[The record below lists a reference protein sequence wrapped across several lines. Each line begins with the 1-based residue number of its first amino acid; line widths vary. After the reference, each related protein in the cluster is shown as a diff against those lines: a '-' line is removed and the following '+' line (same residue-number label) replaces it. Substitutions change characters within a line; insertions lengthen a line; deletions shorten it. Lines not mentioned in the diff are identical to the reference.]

1 MPRRTTRQH
10 GKAVWCHGAAGYE
23 APVTETHSCVTHLCS
38 IGGMDSFT
46 ETGANWVNNSLH
58 PCFILYFNYNRNME
72 TNDVLNALSALAHET
87 RLAIF
92 RLLVE
97 TGPEGLPVGRI
108 GERLG
113 TPSTTLSFHLKE
125 LAHAD
130 LVTMRHEGR
139 FIYCSANFATM
150 NGLLAYLTEN
160 CCGTGMAFVP
170 VCEPVACRPPRKE
183 EAV

>member
-1 MPRRTTRQH
+1 
-10 GKAVWCHGAAGYE
+10 
-23 APVTETHSCVTHLCS
+23 
-38 IGGMDSFT
+38 
-46 ETGANWVNNSLH
+46 
-58 PCFILYFNYNRNME
+58 ME
-72 TNDVLNALSALAHET
+72 TKDVITALAALAHDT

-97 TGPEGLPVGRI
+97 TGSEGLPVGKI

-113 TPSTTLSFHLKE
+113 TAPATLSFHLKE

-160 CCGTGMAFVP
+160 CCGSGTAFVP
-170 VCEPVACRPPRKE
+170 FCPPAPPHVQWKE
-183 EAV
+183 SS